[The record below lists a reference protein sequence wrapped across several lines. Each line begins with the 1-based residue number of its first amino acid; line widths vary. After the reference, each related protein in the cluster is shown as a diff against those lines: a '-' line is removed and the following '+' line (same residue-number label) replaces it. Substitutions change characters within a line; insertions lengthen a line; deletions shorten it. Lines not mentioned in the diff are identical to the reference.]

1 MNKFESVE
9 FDEKAL
15 NDFSEPREMPLMPL
29 RNTVLFPKQ
38 MIPLYIGRIHSL
50 RLMNDVLKED
60 KLFVVVTQK
69 DISIENPG
77 EEDLYKYGT
86 LTRVVKIIQMP
97 DTSRSV
103 MVQGIARVRIH
114 SITRKEPYYHALIER
129 VIETYEDNIESL
141 AIREKL
147 KEYFT
152 ELVELSDYLSRDNIR
167 IMMNTQDNGNLAD
180 VVISMLNI
188 PLEEKQYILEQFDIN
203 KRLNEISVI
212 LHREI
217 QKAKIGEKIMSDVKD
232 SINKNQREYYLREQ
246 MKAIRKELGEEEDER
261 IADLK
266 KKIDEAGLPE
276 EAREA
281 ADRELERLSRTSR
294 QSPEYNVSLNYIEL
308 LSELPWSFSTDDE
321 IILESADRILNEDH
335 YGLDNVKK
343 RILEYLA
350 VRKLKLEK
358 DPESGVKG
366 PLLCFVGPPGTGKT
380 SVAKSIARAMGRR
393 VHRMS
398 LGGVRDEAEIRG
410 HRRTYIGAMPGRII
424 QGIKKA
430 GSNNPIF
437 ILDEIDKLGA
447 DYKGDPSSALLEV
460 LDPEQNYSFS
470 DHYLETSFD
479 LSKVMFIAT
488 ANWPETIPQ
497 PLRDRMEL
505 IEFSG
510 YTMPEKMHI
519 ARQFLIPKQIAEH
532 GLSEKDIALTDEG
545 VNMVIQNYTREAG
558 VRQLEREIANI
569 CRKVAK
575 EKVENKRFRKRSITE
590 KNVETYLG
598 KQKYFSDRSERMK
611 RPGIAIG
618 LAWTQVGGDILFIE
632 ATKMPG
638 EGKLQLTGQ
647 LGDVMKE
654 SAQAVLSYI
663 RANAKELSVK
673 ERFDKEIDIHI
684 HIPAGAVPKDGPS
697 AGVTLLSAVVSV
709 LSGRKVKDNLAMT
722 GEITLRGSVLPVGGI
737 KEKVIAA
744 HRAGL
749 HTIIL
754 PDRNQKDLDDIPEEI
769 RNDLKFYFVN
779 DMSEVLEIALEKTGT

>member
-1 MNKFESVE
+1 MNKFEPVDFDKKILDE
-9 FDEKAL
+9 FDNPK
-15 NDFSEPREMPLMPL
+15 EMPLMPL

-38 MIPLYIGRIHSL
+38 IIPLYIGRVHSL
-50 RLMNDVLKED
+50 RLMNDVMKEN

-69 DISIENPG
+69 DIAIENPT
-77 EEDLYKYGT
+77 EDDLYKFGT
-86 LTRVVKIIQMP
+86 LSKVLKVLQMP

-103 MVQGIARVRIH
+103 IVQGIARVRIH
-114 SITRKEPYYHALIER
+114 SITRQEPYYHGIVER
-129 VIETYEDNIESL
+129 IQETYEDNIETL
-141 AIREKL
+141 AVREKL

-152 ELVELSDYLSRDNIR
+152 EMVELSDYLSKDNIT
-167 IMMNTQDNGNLAD
+167 IMMNASDDGNLTD

-188 PLEEKQYILEQFDIN
+188 PLEEKQHILEEADIN
-203 KRLNEISVI
+203 KRLTEISVI

-246 MKAIRKELGEEEDER
+246 MKAIRKELGEDEDER
-261 IADLK
+261 IGDLK
-266 KKIDEAGLPE
+266 KKLDEAGLPE
-276 EAREA
+276 DARDA
-281 ADRELERLSRTSR
+281 ADREMDRLSRMSK
-294 QSPEYNVSLNYIEL
+294 QSPEYNVSLTYIEL
-308 LSELPWSFSTDDE
+308 LAELPWSFSTDDE
-321 IILESADRILNEDH
+321 IDLGSAARILDEDH
-335 YGLDNVKK
+335 YGLDKVKK

-350 VRKLKLEK
+350 VRKLKIEK
-358 DPESGVKG
+358 DPNSAVKG
-366 PLLCFVGPPGTGKT
+366 PILCFVGPPGTGKT
-380 SVAKSIARAMGRR
+380 SVAKSIARAMSRR

-519 ARQFLIPKQIAEH
+519 AEKFLIPKQVNEH
-532 GLSEKDIALTDEG
+532 GLSEKDISFTEEG
-545 VNMVIQNYTREAG
+545 VYTVIQNYTREAG

-575 EKVENKRFRKRSITE
+575 EKVENKLFRKRSINE
-590 KNVETYLG
+590 KNVEKYLG
-598 KQKYFSDRSERMK
+598 KQKYYSDRSERMK
-611 RPGIAIG
+611 RAGIAIG

-647 LGDVMKE
+647 LGEVMKE

-663 RANAKELSVK
+663 RANAEELGIK
-673 ERFDKEIDIHI
+673 PRFDKEYDIHI

-709 LSGRKVKDNLAMT
+709 LSGRKVNDDLAMT

-737 KEKVIAA
+737 KEKIIAA

-749 HTIIL
+749 KTIIL
-754 PDRNQKDLDDIPEEI
+754 PERNGKDLDDIPEEI
-769 RNDLKFYFVN
+769 RNELKFNFVS
-779 DMSEVLEIALEKTGT
+779 DMSEVLAIALEKQK

>member
-1 MNKFESVE
+1 MNKFETIE
-9 FDEKAL
+9 MDEKVL
-15 NDFSEPREMPLMPL
+15 NEFNEPREMPLMPL

-50 RLMNDVLKED
+50 RLMNDILKED
-60 KLFVVVTQK
+60 KLFIVVTQK
-69 DISIENPG
+69 DISVENPG
-77 EEDLYKYGT
+77 EDDLYKYGT

-103 MVQGIARVRIH
+103 MVQGLARVKIH
-114 SITRKEPYYHALIER
+114 NITRKEPYYHAVVER
-129 VIETYEDNIESL
+129 IREVYEDNIESL

-266 KKIDEAGLPE
+266 KKIDEAGLPD

-281 ADRELERLSRTSR
+281 ADRELERLSRTSK

-308 LSELPWSFSTDDE
+308 LAELPWSYSTDDE
-321 IILESADRILNEDH
+321 IILESAARILDEDH

-358 DPESGVKG
+358 DPGSGVKG
-366 PLLCFVGPPGTGKT
+366 PILCFVGPPGTGKT

-519 ARQFLIPKQIAEH
+519 ARKFLIPKQIAEH
-532 GLSEKDIALTDEG
+532 GLSEKDIAVTDDG

-575 EKVENKRFRKRSITE
+575 EKVENKRFRKRNLTE
-590 KNVETYLG
+590 KNAETYLG

-663 RANAKELSVK
+663 RANAKELHIK
-673 ERFDKEIDIHI
+673 ERFDKEFDIHI

-697 AGVTLLSAVVSV
+697 AGVTL
-709 LSGRKVKDNLAMT
+709 
-722 GEITLRGSVLPVGGI
+722 
-737 KEKVIAA
+737 
-744 HRAGL
+744 
-749 HTIIL
+749 
-754 PDRNQKDLDDIPEEI
+754 
-769 RNDLKFYFVN
+769 
-779 DMSEVLEIALEKTGT
+779 